1 MAGNVAEWVMD
12 VYRQV
17 SGDDMTDLNPYR
29 GNYYTTPKLLDDG
42 TIDDRIDDGDKVGQ
56 VPMVP
61 VSDFKND
68 RRRNYRA
75 ADNKNFLDGD
85 WASTYGGG
93 NTEVWQ
99 RQGRNEKANL
109 EMYGK
114 TAYPRGTYSLVED
127 KAKVYK
133 GGSWQDMQYWLS
145 PGQRRFLDENEATA
159 YIGFRCA
166 MARVGYP
173 NYGK

>member
-1 MAGNVAEWVMD
+1 MAGNVSEWVMD
-12 VYRQV
+12 VYRQL
-17 SGDDMTDLNPYR
+17 STDDVADLNPFR
-29 GNYYTTPKLLDDG
+29 GNNYTTPKLLDDG
-42 TIDDRIDDGDKVGQ
+42 TVEERLYEGDNVGQ

-75 ADNKNFLDGD
+75 ADNKNYLDGD
-85 WASTYGGG
+85 WASTLGP
-93 NTEVWQ
+93 TTDIWQ
-99 RQGRNEKANL
+99 KKNNQAATVQ
-109 EMYGK
+109 MYDK
-114 TAYPRGTYSLVED
+114 KPYPSGTYSLVED

-133 GGSWQDMQYWLS
+133 GGSWKDLQYWLS
-145 PGQRRFLDENEATA
+145 PGQRRFLDENEATS

-173 NYGK
+173 NY